1 MNRKQI
7 LRLLL
12 LPVAALLAPA
22 QVYSTLGDTYI
33 SQTNPTNNFGNIG
46 TMTVGP
52 LGSPSGLGNAALVQ
66 VDISRLLALGVSS
79 SQIQQATFT
88 VYVHTV
94 GVSGGLDLATL
105 QSSWSESTATYNAAP
120 TPSGA
125 VQSNVPVSGSNGYVT
140 FDITSVLQAWVT
152 TPSSNNG
159 LQITAALAQ
168 PGTQVILDT
177 KESTTTSHPAFI
189 DVVLA
194 ATGTVGPTGPMGLP
208 GATGAT
214 GSAGANGT
222 VGPTGAAGPS
232 GAAGA
237 SGATGPAG
245 ANGTVGP
252 TGAAGPSGAAG
263 ASGATG
269 PAGANGTLGPTGA
282 AGPSGAVGA
291 SGATGPAGANGTV
304 GPTGAAGPSGAV
316 GANGATGP
324 AGTNGSVGPTG
335 AAGPSGAAGAAGAT
349 GAAGSAGA
357 TGPMGAI
364 GAAGSAGATGA
375 QGNQGVQGAVGPTG
389 ADGAGTVFTAAV
401 FLNSA
406 TNATVF
412 LVPLS
417 SSGTSAITQGTNG
430 AFAEFQMV
438 MPAACTF
445 DRISATA
452 VPTSASPTAD
462 TITYTLWKA
471 NAATSLSVAVTTSTT
486 QFTAVQNVTI
496 NGSVTAA
503 EGDTFAIGFSQNNG
517 APTIKS
523 TVSVRCI

>member
-237 SGATGPAG
+237 
-245 ANGTVGP
+245 
-252 TGAAGPSGAAG
+252 
-263 ASGATG
+263 
-269 PAGANGTLGPTGA
+269 
-282 AGPSGAVGA
+282 
-291 SGATGPAGANGTV
+291 
-304 GPTGAAGPSGAV
+304 
-316 GANGATGP
+316 
-324 AGTNGSVGPTG
+324 
-335 AAGPSGAAGAAGAT
+335 AGAT